1 MDTLADEL
9 LSQCD
14 LEAPFWIHT
23 KISPHFCDVFHLFP
37 ANAKDCT
44 VNGGLWFRS
53 SYSVGWKFTAHK
65 RRQKKTNKKKKHVT
79 CSCAEINNKQKM
91 ENMKTMSHLS
101 TMQHVGSRNG
111 TNISRFI
118 HPSIHPFSRSFIR
131 PPHMAPF
138 NAIEQWLYGALCQET
153 WNYFYCQFALVT
165 LWGKLNATT
174 FFLIMNISAKL

>member
-1 MDTLADEL
+1 M
-9 LSQCD
+9 
-14 LEAPFWIHT
+14 
-23 KISPHFCDVFHLFP
+23 
-37 ANAKDCT
+37 
-44 VNGGLWFRS
+44 WFRS
-53 SYSVGWKFTAHK
+53 TFLNSHKDFTTFLWRFSPFPCKCQRLHSK
-65 RRQKKTNKKKKHVT
+65 WGPLVSKQLLSGLKVHCSQKKTKKKQKKKKHVT

-118 HPSIHPFSRSFIR
+118 HPSIHPFSHSFIR